1 MHAPSSSTPSTK
13 GTAYQAREPD
23 ADGIIQWSEVE
34 NRTWQTLMERQLTL
48 IEGRVCQQY
57 LDGLERLGLPSD
69 RIPQLG
75 DVDRVLQQAT
85 GWQTAQVPALIPF
98 DTFFQLLANRRFPVA
113 TFIRTPEELD
123 YLKEPD
129 IFHEIFGHCPML
141 TNEAFAEFTATYG
154 RIGLAAEPKDR
165 VYLARL
171 YWMTV
176 EFGLVDTP
184 QGRRIYGGGII
195 SSPKETLH
203 ALSDTPAHA
212 PFDALDALRT
222 PYRIDILQ
230 PLYYVLD
237 SLDRLQE
244 LSRRDLMALVEEAK
258 ALGLFEPRFPPKPNS
273 TTKPKPTPGENGETG
288 PSAHDGADN
297 DRRSEHA

>member
-1 MHAPSSSTPSTK
+1 MTSSHPTLSDVASKT
-13 GTAYQAREPD
+13 GYRARLPD
-23 ADGIIQWSEVE
+23 DSGFIDWPEQDNA
-34 NRTWQTLMERQLTL
+34 TWHTLMQRQLGML
-48 IEGRVCQQY
+48 EGRVCQEY
-57 LDGLERLGLPSD
+57 LDGLERLALPED
-69 RIPQLG
+69 RIPQLV
-75 DVDRVLQQAT
+75 DIDRVLHAAT
-85 GWQTAQVPALIPF
+85 GWRTAQVPALIPF
-98 DTFFQLLANRRFPVA
+98 DTFFELLANRRFPVA

-141 TNEAFAEFTATYG
+141 TNPAFAEFTATYG
-154 RIGLAAEPKDR
+154 RLGLAAEPKER

-184 QGRRIYGGGII
+184 VGRRIYGGGII

-203 ALSDTPAHA
+203 ALSDVPVHM
-212 PFDALDALRT
+212 PFDPIEALRT

-237 SLDRLQE
+237 DLSTLHE
-244 LSRRDLMALVEEAK
+244 LSQQDIMGMVHRAME
-258 ALGLFEPRFPPKPNS
+258 LGLHEPRFEPAPKAA
-273 TTKPKPTPGENGETG
+273 KAK
-288 PSAHDGADN
+288 A
-297 DRRSEHA
+297 

>member
-1 MHAPSSSTPSTK
+1 MATQTQPIAAKPSQ
-13 GTAYQAREPD
+13 YQARMPD
-23 ADGIIQWSEVE
+23 AEGHIAYSDQEHA
-34 NRTWQTLMERQLTL
+34 TWQTLMQRQLPIL
-48 IEGRVCQQY
+48 ENRVCQEY
-57 LDGLERLGLPSD
+57 LDGMERLALPET
-69 RIPQLG
+69 RIPQLAEI
-75 DVDRVLQQAT
+75 DRVLEATT

-98 DTFFQLLANRRFPVA
+98 DTFFELLAHRRFPVA

-123 YLKEPD
+123 YLQEPD

-141 TNEAFAEFTATYG
+141 TNPAFADFTATYG
-154 RIGLAAEPKDR
+154 KLGLAASPKER

-203 ALSDTPAHA
+203 ALSDAPEHHA
-212 PFDALDALRT
+212 FNALEALRT

-237 SLDRLQE
+237 DLETLHD
-244 LSRRDLMALVEEAK
+244 LSRQDIMALVHRAME
-258 ALGLFEPRFPPKPNS
+258 LGLHDPKFPPKP
-273 TTKPKPTPGENGETG
+273 KVVD
-288 PSAHDGADN
+288 A
-297 DRRSEHA
+297 

>member
-1 MHAPSSSTPSTK
+1 MKTQNAPK
-13 GTAYQAREPD
+13 KTAYQARMPD
-23 ADGIIQWSEVE
+23 ADGHIAWSEQE
-34 NRTWQTLMERQLTL
+34 HATWRTLMKRQVELL
-48 IEGRVCQQY
+48 PGRVCQEY
-57 LDGLERLGLPSD
+57 LDGMERLALPTE

-75 DVDRVLQQAT
+75 EIDAVLRETT
-85 GWQTAQVPALIPF
+85 GWETAQVPALIPF
-98 DTFFQLLANRRFPVA
+98 DTFFELLANRRFPVA

-123 YLKEPD
+123 YLQEPD

-141 TNEAFAEFTATYG
+141 TNPAFAEFTATYG
-154 RIGLAAEPKDR
+154 RLGLEATPKER

-184 QGRRIYGGGII
+184 AGRRLYGGGII

-203 ALSDTPAHA
+203 ALSDEPLHA
-212 PFDALDALRT
+212 PFDPMDALRT

-237 SLDRLQE
+237 GLETLHDLAG
-244 LSRRDLMALVEEAK
+244 RDIMGMVHEAMT
-258 ALGLFEPRFPPKPNS
+258 LGLFEPRFPPKP
-273 TTKPKPTPGENGETG
+273 KPAVAAAT
-288 PSAHDGADN
+288 SA
-297 DRRSEHA
+297 